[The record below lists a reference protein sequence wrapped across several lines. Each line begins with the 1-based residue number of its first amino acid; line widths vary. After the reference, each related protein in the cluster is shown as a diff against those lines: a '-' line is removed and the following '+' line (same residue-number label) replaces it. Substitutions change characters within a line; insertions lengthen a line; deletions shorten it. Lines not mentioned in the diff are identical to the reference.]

1 MEFLPKLKGCTYRLL
16 VIAEVWLCTVW
27 LVLYKV
33 SITTAGTKK
42 PVIEKK
48 KTKKRSCHCMKS
60 SQIKSVTVNGHF
72 KWIRMF
78 SVIGVV
84 CNCKFQFLEMRIF
97 LIQNVTCLVIMRLW
111 KELCR
116 DVIDEIQQPAQTGI
130 EINFHF
136 HQSNSF
142 YDNVLKFCGV
152 CA

>member
-1 MEFLPKLKGCTYRLL
+1 MHVPALGNCRGLIMHCLASTLQGIYNNSRDEK
-16 VIAEVWLCTVW
+16 A
-27 LVLYKV
+27 
-33 SITTAGTKK
+33 
-42 PVIEKK
+42 VIEKK
-48 KTKKRSCHCMKS
+48 KTKKRSCHSMKS

-84 CNCKFQFLEMRIF
+84 WNCKFQFLEMRIF

-142 YDNVLKFCGV
+142 YDNVLEFCGV